1 MAPLKKQN
9 IKSSSTSN
17 KIEETIKK
25 KDYDNDDSSHNSSDS
40 DDNILNGSGSDSDDD
55 EHDDSE
61 NDNNKNDDNN
71 DENDDGEDAIGND
84 EEIDDEDEDE
94 KEEDTEEDEE
104 SEESEEEE
112 EESEEEE
119 EEYEDKDDDCL
130 YKFATHKSTLFEDDG
145 DIDEANFFID
155 EENITTTRDVY
166 ISNDQRITKPVLT
179 KYERVRILGE
189 RARQLSLGAKPMIK
203 SVENIDPINIA
214 HAELKMKVIPL
225 IIIRTLPTG
234 EKEKWKLNEL
244 AIIN

>member
-17 KIEETIKK
+17 KIEDSLKK
-25 KDYDNDDSSHNSSDS
+25 KDYDNDDSSNNSSDS
-40 DDNILNGSGSDSDDD
+40 DDNILNGSGSDSNDDD
-55 EHDDSE
+55 HDDSD
-61 NDNNKNDDNN
+61 NDNNKDDDNN

-112 EESEEEE
+112 
-119 EEYEDKDDDCL
+119 YEDKDDDCL

-155 EENITTTRDVY
+155 EENTTTRDVY

-203 SVENIDPINIA
+203 SVENIDPKDIA

>member
-104 SEESEEEE
+104 S